1 MRALVLAAG
10 TGSRLGEITKTRT
23 KGMVPVNGKRLIDYL
38 LDFFDIGFFNEILI
52 IGGFHYED
60 LRDHVE
66 EKGYGNIRVLENK
79 EYLKGNIFTLIR
91 GLKEFERDSF
101 LITNVDHI
109 YPRVMFE
116 KMKPSFGSI
125 TAMCDF
131 DRDLGKDD
139 MKVRLG
145 TSGRIEAIR
154 KDMDVFDCGYI
165 GMTYIDES
173 MNDVYRQA
181 AGKTVERFGEKA
193 VVENI
198 LQVLADDEETS
209 PAICDLSG
217 IGWYEV
223 DTEEDLRKAEQGL
236 LKDKNFERV

>member
-1 MRALVLAAG
+1 MRGVVLAAG

-23 KGMVPVNGKRLIDYL
+23 KGMVPVSGKRLIDYL
-38 LDFFDIGFFNEILI
+38 LDFFEINFFNEILI

-66 EKGYGNIRVLENK
+66 KRGYDNVRILENK
-79 EYLKGNIFTLIR
+79 EYLKGNIFTLLR
-91 GLKEFERDSF
+91 GLEEFDKDSF

-109 YPRVMFE
+109 YPRIMFE
-116 KMKPSFGSI
+116 KMKLSFNYI

-139 MKVRLG
+139 MKVKLG
-145 TSGRIEAIR
+145 SSGRIESIR

-165 GMTYIDES
+165 GMTYVDES

-181 AGKTVERFGEKA
+181 ADRAISGFGEKA

-198 LQVLADDEETS
+198 LQVLADDEGTA
-209 PAICDLSG
+209 PGICDLSG

-223 DTEEDLRKAEQGL
+223 DTEEDLKKAEEGL
-236 LKDKNFERV
+236 LRDKNF